1 MAVPDMVPIHGCPD
15 GQQGQGPSTSST
27 SDPRAIHTL
36 HDPQVPRESGYQGII
51 GQSLSV
57 PIGGFGTHGRI
68 PQSMAHLGNTLQ
80 LLGATDHRD
89 STPQRHAPTFTGSR
103 ASAAIDQQ
111 LVRLRLLNSSN
122 TCYINA
128 TVFAWLHAVQ
138 RLSCNDR
145 QAYGSKIQAWR
156 DVSMSRRPVHV
167 HTLASWRS
175 ILAGWR
181 DLRRQQDASE
191 FLEHWVAVGRPQA
204 VSGTWE
210 ARVENQQLIEI
221 RHHSSTDVALSLDL
235 QQSRDSQ
242 NLQHLIL
249 SWHTQNLGIQTLKN
263 PPLILMI
270 RLSRFQMLSN
280 GTSKVTAPVIIEPGV
295 NVPVFDD
302 DTLHCTNV
310 PYDVISVIL
319 HAGHSPD
326 AGHYTTRLLTASAG
340 SIEPA
345 QWSTDDARPAKLIAR
360 DIRQDH
366 NLSQQAYILLLG
378 RGTATH
384 VQ

>member
-1 MAVPDMVPIHGCPD
+1 MA
-15 GQQGQGPSTSST
+15 
-27 SDPRAIHTL
+27 R
-36 HDPQVPRESGYQGII
+36 
-51 GQSLSV
+51 
-57 PIGGFGTHGRI
+57 
-68 PQSMAHLGNTLQ
+68 LGNTLQ

-89 STPQRHAPTFTGSR
+89 SNPQRHAPTFTGSR
-103 ASAAIDQQ
+103 ASAEIDQQ

-128 TVFAWLHAVQ
+128 TVFAWLHVIQ

-145 QAYGSKIQAWR
+145 QAYGSKVQAWR
-156 DVSMSRRPVHV
+156 DVSMFRRPVHV

-175 ILAGWR
+175 ILA
-181 DLRRQQDASE
+181 DLRRRQDASE

-210 ARVENQQLIEI
+210 ARVANQQLIEI

-235 QQSRDSQ
+235 EHSRDSQ
-242 NLQHLIL
+242 SLQHLIF
-249 SWHTQNLGIQTLKN
+249 SWHTQNLGVQALKN

-270 RLSRFQMLSN
+270 RLSRFQRLSS
-280 GTSKVTAPVIIEPGV
+280 GASKVTTPVIIEPRV
-295 NVPVFDD
+295 NVPVLDD
-302 DTLHCTNV
+302 DALHCANV
-310 PYDVISVIL
+310 PFDVISVIL

-326 AGHYTTRLLTASAG
+326 AGQYTSSLLTEPAG
-340 SIEPA
+340 SISTA

-360 DIRQDH
+360 DIRQGH

-384 VQ
+384 MQ